1 MYTRLH
7 GFGGLND
14 RDGRDKI
21 YKPYRSKKKDFYR
34 SSEESLGNINDVRTM
49 IAKDNIF
56 IFILFY
62 VGNRENPR
70 RISHLSQFQNRI

>member
-1 MYTRLH
+1 MS
-7 GFGGLND
+7 FWE
-14 RDGRDKI
+14 
-21 YKPYRSKKKDFYR
+21 KDFYR
-34 SSEESLGNINDVRTM
+34 SSKESLGNINDVRTM

-56 IFILFY
+56 ISILFY

>member
-1 MYTRLH
+1 MS
-7 GFGGLND
+7 FWE
-14 RDGRDKI
+14 
-21 YKPYRSKKKDFYR
+21 KDFYR

-62 VGNRENPR
+62 VCNRENPR